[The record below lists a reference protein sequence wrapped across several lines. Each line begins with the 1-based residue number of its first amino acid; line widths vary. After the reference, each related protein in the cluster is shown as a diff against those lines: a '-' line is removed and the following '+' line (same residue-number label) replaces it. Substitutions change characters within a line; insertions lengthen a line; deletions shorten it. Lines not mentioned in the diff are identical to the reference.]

1 MAVVAQAYDFVVG
14 IDTHSKTH
22 TLAIISAVTGA
33 EIANE
38 TFPSTSTGMNRALR
52 WISRRSTEDKSRV
65 LLSVEGTGSYG
76 AKLRQLATESGFRVV
91 EAPFPE
97 RRIGRKRGKSDS
109 IDAARAAR
117 AVLGIDTNELRE
129 PRAGQHHTALR
140 VLTVART
147 SMVRERTAAI
157 NSLIALL
164 RVVDLGIDL
173 RKSLT
178 PKTIGTIAAWRTRDE
193 GVGTRVSRSEAT
205 RLAKQILAL
214 EDQLEQN
221 RADMALLVQQ
231 TNQALLDM
239 PGVGPI
245 SAAAIL
251 TAWSHPGRVRS
262 EAALAA
268 LAGTCPIPASSGGTT
283 RYRLNRGGDRQLN
296 KAIHTIA
303 VVRMRWHQE
312 TREYVVRRTR
322 EGRNKKEI
330 IRSLKRYITRQIFRT
345 LTTANEVFSDD
356 ATSQHA
362 Y

>member
-1 MAVVAQAYDFVVG
+1 MAVVAQSYDFVVG
-14 IDTHSKTH
+14 IDTHSRTH
-22 TLAIISAVTGA
+22 TLAIISTLTGA
-33 EIANE
+33 EIAND
-38 TFPSTSTGMNRALR
+38 TFPSTNTGMNRALR
-52 WISRRSTEDKSRV
+52 WISRRSTGDNSRV
-65 LLSVEGTGSYG
+65 LLSMEGTGSYG
-76 AKLRQLATESGFRVV
+76 AKFRQLATESDYRVI

-97 RRIGRKRGKSDS
+97 RRVGRKRGKSDS

-117 AVLGIDTNELRE
+117 AVLGIETDELRE
-129 PRAGQHHTALR
+129 PRAGQHHMALR

-173 RKSLT
+173 RKSLN
-178 PKTIGTIAAWRTRDE
+178 PKTIGTVAAWRTRDE

-221 RADMALLVQQ
+221 RADMALLVEQ

-245 SAAAIL
+245 SAAAIP

-268 LAGTCPIPASSGGTT
+268 LAGTCPIPASSGGKT

-303 VVRMRWHQE
+303 IVRMRSHQD
-312 TREYVVRRTR
+312 TREYVIRRTR

-345 LTTANEVFSDD
+345 LSGAHEIPGGHGIPSP
-356 ATSQHA
+356 A

>member
-14 IDTHSKTH
+14 IDTHSKT
-22 TLAIISAVTGA
+22 
-33 EIANE
+33 
-38 TFPSTSTGMNRALR
+38 
-52 WISRRSTEDKSRV
+52 
-65 LLSVEGTGSYG
+65 
-76 AKLRQLATESGFRVV
+76 
-91 EAPFPE
+91 
-97 RRIGRKRGKSDS
+97 RIGRKRGKSDS
-109 IDAARAAR
+109 IDAGRAAR
-117 AVLGIDTNELRE
+117 AVLGIETNELRE

-178 PKTIGTIAAWRTRDE
+178 PKTIGTIGAWRTRDE

-221 RADMALLVQQ
+221 RADMTLLVLE

-330 IRSLKRYITRQIFRT
+330 IRSLKRYITRQILEHSVLLARCSAVT
-345 LTTANEVFSDD
+345 RPPSPLTKTFARSNRSLSDRHPPGGYD
-356 ATSQHA
+356 SAASRRA
-362 Y
+362 WL